1 MPHVDI
7 LFNEL
12 QKRVI
17 DSVEIRCFKNVTIIR
32 NRKIYEIIT
41 EAKTVEVIESKRRR
55 LNEEH
60 WKASVVEVCDEIINV
75 ADDRFQYTKQ
85 LNAAN
90 LFICEKFEWYDLT
103 FPQDYFKETIK
114 CYPMLEKQKLKTELS
129 VLYSSKEYRKF
140 SSCAVLLNCSTAKS

>member
-12 QKRVI
+12 QRCVI
-17 DSVEIRCFKNVTIIR
+17 DSVEIRKCLEKFRENITIIR
-32 NRKIYEIIT
+32 NRKIYDIMT

-60 WKASVVEVCDEIINV
+60 WKASAVEVCHVIINV
-75 ADDRFQYTKQ
+75 ADDHFQYTKQ

-90 LFICEKFEWYDLT
+90 LFICEKFEWYDMT
-103 FPQDYFKETIK
+103 FPQDY
-114 CYPMLEKQKLKTELS
+114 
-129 VLYSSKEYRKF
+129 
-140 SSCAVLLNCSTAKS
+140 LL